1 MSKRDIYMCVYY
13 VCICMYVYMCVYIYL
28 YKIRFSVFLGVV
40 GGIYVYVLYIK
51 FVLCTKRETYS

>member
-1 MSKRDIYMCVYY
+1 MCVYY